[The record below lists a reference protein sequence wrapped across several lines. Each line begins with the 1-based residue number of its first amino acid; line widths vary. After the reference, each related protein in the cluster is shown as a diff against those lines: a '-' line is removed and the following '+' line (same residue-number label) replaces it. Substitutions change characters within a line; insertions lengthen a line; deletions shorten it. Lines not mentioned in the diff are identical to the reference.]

1 MLLSP
6 TARSSLFEVLGFG
19 SFVLVFHAFLFSF
32 IHNTLPLSFSK
43 FAFDD
48 LPSPLSHLMPH
59 HLFTPSYRA
68 DLSGFVSTLL
78 RPYRSSHLVAVHA
91 NITLLDHNIPY
102 LLLVYITLKLYPTIQ
117 SNPIQSNS
125 TQFNPPLARC
135 LPPNSNRQCVKVQ
148 MHVVCVPSFIP
159 SLFPP
164 PFFLVVIG

>member
-1 MLLSP
+1 M
-6 TARSSLFEVLGFG
+6 
-19 SFVLVFHAFLFSF
+19 LVFHAFLFSF

-125 TQFNPPLARC
+125 YSHTCVSNNTNEKEWKQDFASRNNNKSHTRVRLAHHLSNF
-135 LPPNSNRQCVKVQ
+135 LPPSRSLPTPKPSTDYLVQ
-148 MHVVCVPSFIP
+148 KHRRIR
-159 SLFPP
+159 
-164 PFFLVVIG
+164 